1 MTAQKLKILLFGT
14 SAEPSSVCWNC
25 TLKSQSPSV
34 LATNIERKYTNY
46 LYVTHCN
53 IYVCSC
59 VSTKV
64 FKMTSMMQF
73 AVVQPVHATI
83 DGARAALEYTES
95 NAVNTSRVLLLPG
108 DHSGFET
115 IQNHLATLSP
125 ELAITATPSTSSD
138 VAQAMWATAWTAAQV
153 KTMVQS
159 KKLAAQQDAVAL
171 KLATIVQDVAALIDT
186 VNEQTTQLNLA
197 VTSRAV
203 MQAAYLTDFEKAKA
217 GKVIS
222 AEVPVELAR
231 ELECSRAN
239 LVTLRADT
247 DRNTELA
254 ECGRKLTCQEL
265 VQLIDKIGE
274 LIVALDIPVYAAPAV
289 VAPCSAD

>member
-138 VAQAMWATAWTAAQV
+138 VAQAMWA
-153 KTMVQS
+153 
-159 KKLAAQQDAVAL
+159 
-171 KLATIVQDVAALIDT
+171 
-186 VNEQTTQLNLA
+186 
-197 VTSRAV
+197 
-203 MQAAYLTDFEKAKA
+203 
-217 GKVIS
+217 
-222 AEVPVELAR
+222 
-231 ELECSRAN
+231 
-239 LVTLRADT
+239 DT